1 MSGNTIKILLAMICY
16 MLIVIG
22 IGLYFAKRAQANSE
36 NYFLG
41 GRSLGPW
48 VAAMSAEASDM
59 SGWLLMGLPG
69 VAYWSGV
76 SDAAWTAI
84 GLAVGTYINWLIVAK
99 RLRRYSAISGDAI
112 TVPDFLS
119 NRFHEKNKVIL
130 GISAV
135 FILVFFTVYASS
147 CFVTC
152 GKLFSTLFGA
162 SYHSMMI
169 AGAVFVVVY
178 TFIGGFL
185 AESASDFMQAVVM
198 VVALLTILILG
209 TGNAGGI
216 GAVIDNVKDIPGF
229 LEFFGIAAPK
239 TDAEGMQLA
248 VNGAAQ
254 FGEAGEYGLL
264 TIISTLSWGLGYFGV
279 PQVLLRFMA
288 IRKEEELKKSRRIA
302 TIWCVISLFA
312 AVMIGVIGRALFPA
326 EPSLASA
333 SDAENVFIVLSQH
346 LLPPVL
352 AGVIMAGILAA
363 TISSSDSYLLIA
375 ASAFSKNIYERIM
388 KKGKADDKKV
398 MNLSRIVLLL
408 IALAGLVIAWD
419 EDSVIFTLVS
429 FAWAGFGAT
438 FGPVIL
444 FSLFWKR
451 TNRPGAVAGML
462 AGGISV
468 FVWKNLLSP
477 LGGIWGIYE
486 LLPAFLIS
494 CVFIVAVSLCT
505 GEPDSDMIKEFELAA
520 GKRTEK

>member
-1 MSGNTIKILLAMICY
+1 MSGDTIKILCAMIGY
-16 MLIVIG
+16 MLIVIC

-69 VAYWSGV
+69 VAYWCGIA
-76 SDAAWTAI
+76 DAAWTAI
-84 GLAVGTYINWLIVAK
+84 GLAVGTYVNWLIVAK
-99 RLRRYSAISGDAI
+99 RLRRYSAVSGDAI

-130 GISAV
+130 GISAL

-185 AESASDFMQAVVM
+185 AASASDFMQAVVM
-198 VVALLTILILG
+198 VIALLTILILG
-209 TGNAGGI
+209 TSAAGGL
-216 GAVIDNVKDIPGF
+216 GAVFDNVRDIPGF
-229 LEFFGIAAPK
+229 LTFIGIATPQ
-239 TDAEGMQLA
+239 TDASGVQQV

-254 FGEAGEYGLL
+254 FGEAGKYGLL

-288 IRKEEELKKSRRIA
+288 IRKEEELTKSRRIA
-302 TIWCVISLFA
+302 TVWCVISLFA
-312 AVMIGVIGRALFPA
+312 AVTIGVIGRALLPTEPA
-326 EPSLASA
+326 LATA
-333 SDAENVFIVLSQH
+333 SDAENVFIILSQN
-346 LLPPVL
+346 LLPAVL

-375 ASAFSKNIYERIM
+375 ASAFSKNIYEGIL

-398 MNLSRIVLLL
+398 MNVSRIVLLL
-408 IALAGLVIAWD
+408 IALIGLVIAWD

-438 FGPVIL
+438 FGPVML

-451 TNRPGAVAGML
+451 INRQGAIAGML

-477 LGGIWGIYE
+477 MGGVWGIYE
-486 LLPAFLIS
+486 LFPAFVIS
-494 CVFIVAVSLCT
+494 CIFIVVVSLCT
-505 GEPDSDMIKEFELAA
+505 KEPDKEIVKEFEMAA
-520 GKRTEK
+520 GKTK